1 MSDRFDFELRRA
13 FQTLRRM
20 ELERAENF
28 EDVLGDE
35 AESHRALLQK
45 GRGRWRWQG
54 RWYRVALPAALAA
67 SAVAALVLRPT
78 QEERFEA
85 VLAEAVEQFGSGW
98 VAPSDFLMS
107 YPGREFYSRIPSITP
122 LPAIGVGDG
131 TTNPG
136 NSDEENR

>member
-1 MSDRFDFELRRA
+1 MSDRFDFELRTA

-20 ELERAENF
+20 ELEHAEDF
-28 EDVLGDE
+28 ADVLGDE
-35 AESHRALLQK
+35 AQTHPAPLP
-45 GRGRWRWQG
+45 RGRG

-85 VLAEAVEQFGSGW
+85 VLAEAVEQLGSGW

-107 YPGREFYSRIPSITP
+107 YPGREFYSRIPSIGP
-122 LPAIGVGDG
+122 LPAMGVGDG

>member
-1 MSDRFDFELRRA
+1 MGDRFDFGLRTA

-20 ELERAENF
+20 ELGWAEDF
-28 EDVLGDE
+28 EEVLGDE
-35 AESHRALLQK
+35 AETYRSPLPS
-45 GRGRWRWQG
+45 GRRR
-54 RWYRVALPAALAA
+54 YRVALPATLAA
-67 SAVAALVLRPT
+67 AAVVAALVLRPT

-85 VLAEAVEQFGSGW
+85 VLAEAVEQLGSGW

-107 YPGREFYSRIPSITP
+107 YPGREFYSRIPSIGP
-122 LPAIGVGDG
+122 LPAMGVGDG

>member
-1 MSDRFDFELRRA
+1 MSDRFDFELRTA

-20 ELERAENF
+20 ELEQAENF

-35 AESHRALLQK
+35 AETHPAPLP
-45 GRGRWRWQG
+45 RGSRR
-54 RWYRVALPAALAA
+54 RYRVSLPATLAA
-67 SAVAALVLRPT
+67 AAVVVALVLRPT

-85 VLAEAVEQFGSGW
+85 VLAEAVEQFGSDW

-107 YPGREFYSRIPSITP
+107 YPGREFYSRIPSIMP
-122 LPAIGVGDG
+122 LPAMGVGDG

>member
-1 MSDRFDFELRRA
+1 MSDRFDFELRTA

-20 ELERAENF
+20 ELEQAENF
-28 EDVLGDE
+28 EDVLGGE
-35 AESHRALLQK
+35 AESHRALLQ
-45 GRGRWRWQG
+45 RGKG
-54 RWYRVALPAALAA
+54 RWYRVAFSATVAAA
-67 SAVAALVLRPT
+67 AVAALVLRPT

-85 VLAEAVEQFGSGW
+85 VLAEAVEQLGSGW

-107 YPGREFYSRIPSITP
+107 YPGREFYSRIPSIGP
-122 LPAIGVGDG
+122 LPAMGVGDG

>member
-1 MSDRFDFELRRA
+1 MSNRFDFELRTA
-13 FQTLRRM
+13 FQTLRAM
-20 ELERAENF
+20 ELEHAEDF

-35 AESHRALLQK
+35 VETRGAPVAR
-45 GRGRWRWQG
+45 GRGRW
-54 RWYRVALPAALAA
+54 YRMALPAALAA

-85 VLAEAVEQFGSGW
+85 VLAETVDQLGSGW

-107 YPGREFYSRIPSITP
+107 YPGREFYSRIPSIRP
-122 LPAIGVGDG
+122 LPAMGMGDG
-131 TTNPG
+131 TTNPD

>member
-1 MSDRFDFELRRA
+1 MSDRFDFDLRTA
-13 FQTLRRM
+13 FQTLRSM
-20 ELERAENF
+20 DLEHARDF

-35 AESHRALLQK
+35 AETHRTPPP
-45 GRGRWRWQG
+45 GERG
-54 RWYRVALPAALAA
+54 RWYRVAVPVALVA
-67 SAVAALVLRPT
+67 SAAAALVLRPT

-85 VLAEAVEQFGSGW
+85 VLAESVEQLGSGW

-122 LPAIGVGDG
+122 LTAIGVGDG
-131 TTNPG
+131 TTNPD